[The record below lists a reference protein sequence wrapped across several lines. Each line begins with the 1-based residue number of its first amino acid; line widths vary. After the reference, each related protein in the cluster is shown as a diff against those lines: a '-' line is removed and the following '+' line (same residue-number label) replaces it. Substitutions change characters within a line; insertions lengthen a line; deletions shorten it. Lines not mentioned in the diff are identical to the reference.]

1 MIQMRHCTF
10 RGGARMDIFQAAMLG
25 RLEIVKP
32 MLLAY
37 PSLAASK
44 GRHGI
49 TLMEHAEA
57 GGDGALAVVLLLEV
71 ARAASSL
78 TNKNPVLVRWVSS
91 SPRCLKSYHQ
101 LAVSSFCFA
110 VVPGR

>member
-57 GGDGALAVVLLLEV
+57 GGDGALAV
-71 ARAASSL
+71 
-78 TNKNPVLVRWVSS
+78 LVRWVSS